1 MEAAAAVL
9 VRPEELAAQ
18 TRTGDREVFVSLYE
32 PDFDGVFDL
41 VLRTVRDGNVAAAVL
56 RDALETAWDVFR
68 EQGAP
73 YDVSGWLYAIARE
86 SALNRPTRRRSAAAE
101 REAFDY
107 TQVDPERLSDPSVG
121 FDKELMEVVWDA
133 ATGFYGDDYSLL
145 DLHIRR
151 DMSVDEV
158 AEHLDQPR
166 DEIAGRLSRLC
177 NSFNDAVSTTLL
189 ATRARHNC
197 AGLDADLSASDTS
210 VRRTVRR
217 HVGECT
223 HCRETKH
230 RFVPATEVLGGFTLM
245 TAPPRL
251 REQTA
256 KAFLASGARRRRKLR

>member
-1 MEAAAAVL
+1 MEAAAATL
-9 VRPEELAAQ
+9 VRPEELAAH

-41 VLRTVRDGNVAAAVL
+41 VLRTVRDGKVAAAVL
-56 RDALETAWDVFR
+56 RHALETAWDVFR

-73 YDVSGWLYAIARE
+73 YDVSGWLYALARE
-86 SALNRPTRRRSAAAE
+86 SALNGSARRRSDVGE
-101 REAFDY
+101 REGLDY

-145 DLHIRR
+145 DLHVRR

-166 DEIAGRLSRLC
+166 DQVAGRLSRLC
-177 NSFNDAVSTTLL
+177 DSFNDAVSTTLL

-197 AGLDADLSASDTS
+197 AGLDADLSTSDS
-210 VRRTVRR
+210 NVRRTVRR
-217 HVGECT
+217 HVRECT
-223 HCRETKH
+223 PCRDTKQ
-230 RFVPATEVLGGFTLM
+230 RFVPATEVLGSFALM
-245 TAPPRL
+245 TPPPRL

-256 KAFLASGARRRRKLR
+256 NAFLAPAKRRRRKLR

>member
-1 MEAAAAVL
+1 MEAAAATL
-9 VRPEELAAQ
+9 ARPEELAAR

-41 VLRTVRDGNVAAAVL
+41 VLRTVRDGSVAAAVL
-56 RDALETAWDVFR
+56 RDALGTAWNIFR
-68 EQGAP
+68 EEGAP
-73 YDVSGWLYAIARE
+73 YDVTGWLYALARA
-86 SALNRPTRRRSAAAE
+86 SALTSLARRKSSAVE
-101 REAFDY
+101 REGLDY

-121 FDKELMEVVWDA
+121 FDNELLEVVWDA

-145 DLHIRR
+145 DLHVRR
-151 DMSVDEV
+151 DLSVDQI

-197 AGLDADLSASDTS
+197 AGLDACLSASDN
-210 VRRTVRR
+210 VRRAVRR
-217 HVGECT
+217 HVSECNK
-223 HCRETKH
+223 CRETKQ
-230 RFVPATEVLGGFTLM
+230 RFVPATEVLGVFALM
-245 TAPPRL
+245 APPPRL

-256 KAFLASGARRRRKLR
+256 RAFLAANGRRRRKLR